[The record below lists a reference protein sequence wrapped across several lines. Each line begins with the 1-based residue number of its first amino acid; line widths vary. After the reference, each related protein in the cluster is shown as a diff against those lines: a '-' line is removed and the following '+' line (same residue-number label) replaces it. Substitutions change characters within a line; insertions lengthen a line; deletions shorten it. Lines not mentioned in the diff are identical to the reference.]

1 MKPLNIILKELENIP
16 KEDNLLHI
24 IRYGTNK
31 NDKTQILGRC
41 KNR

>member
-24 IRYGTNK
+24 ILYGKNK
-31 NDKTQILGRC
+31 NDKTEVLG
-41 KNR
+41 